1 MRKNVIAAIAGA
13 MALCMAAAGCAGTQT
28 GTTPDPGTADTA
40 AVAATEAPAAAT
52 EAAAAAETAETAQT
66 AEAKWRDQDDAY
78 LSGIAAENMVELP
91 EKYDRIKVEV
101 AKREEI
107 TDEKVEENI
116 QNTLLANAPLKEV
129 DRKVKEGDTVSID
142 FTGKLDGEEFE
153 GGSGSYD
160 LVIGSHTF
168 IEGFEE
174 GLIGAKKDETR
185 DLELTFPEN
194 YGAAELAGKDVVFT
208 VTVNKISEYDVP
220 KLDDDYVRSL
230 NRKDKFNNAITSVEE
245 YREYVRA
252 NLDEQNESDYRNAV
266 IAACQDKLLDESTFK
281 EEAPSNLVDQYNDS
295 MTRMLQYY
303 ALMNYTELKDLMI
316 NVYHAT
322 EDNYMEMIGD
332 MADTQMKRD
341 IILQAIADKKDLNP
355 DEEDVEKAI
364 ADYVESEDTIES
376 ADDVGR
382 YAKEFLRDEL
392 MRNNVYNWLV
402 EHCKVEELPVAE
414 KEEDE
419 ADESSDKAG
428 KDTTADE
435 ADTSKTSEESSEDK
449 DSEDKDSEDK
459 DSEDKD
465 SEDKDSEDK
474 DSEDKD
480 KEDSDKENS
489 Q

>member
-13 MALCMAAAGCAGTQT
+13 MALCMMAAGCAGTQT
-28 GTTPDPGTADTA
+28 GTTADPGTADTA
-40 AVAATEAPAAAT
+40 AAAATEASAAAT
-52 EAAAAAETAETAQT
+52 EEAAAAAETAETA
-66 AEAKWRDQDDAY
+66 EAQWRDQDDAY
-78 LSGIAAENMVELP
+78 LSGIEAENIVELP
-91 EKYDRIKVEV
+91 EKYDKVKVEV
-101 AKREEI
+101 AKRKEV
-107 TDEKVEENI
+107 TDEQVEENI

-142 FTGKLDGEEFE
+142 FTGKLDGVEFE

-168 IEGFEE
+168 IDGFED

-185 DLELTFPEN
+185 DLKLTFPEN
-194 YGAAELAGKDVVFT
+194 YSAAELAGKEVVFT

-245 YREYVRA
+245 YRDYVRA

-266 IAACQDKLLDESTFK
+266 IAACQDKLLQESTFK
-281 EEAPSNLVDQYNDS
+281 EEAPADMIDQYNDS

-332 MADTQMKRD
+332 MAETQMKRD

-376 ADDVGR
+376 ADDIGR

-392 MRNNVYNWLV
+392 MRNNVYDWLV
-402 EHCKVEELPVAE
+402 EHCKVEELPEVE
-414 KEEDE
+414 KE
-419 ADESSDKAG
+419 ADEAEASSAATG
-428 KDTTADE
+428 TTADE
-435 ADTSKTSEESSEDK
+435 ADTSKTAEES
-449 DSEDKDSEDK
+449 
-459 DSEDKD
+459 

-480 KEDSDKENS
+480 KEDSDKEES
-489 Q
+489 R

>member
-13 MALCMAAAGCAGTQT
+13 MALCMMAAGCAGTQT
-28 GTTPDPGTADTA
+28 GTTADPGTADTA
-40 AVAATEAPAAAT
+40 AAAAT
-52 EAAAAAETAETAQT
+52 EASAAATEETAAAAETAETA
-66 AEAKWRDQDDAY
+66 EAQWRDQDDAY
-78 LSGIAAENMVELP
+78 LSGIEAENLVELP
-91 EKYDRIKVEV
+91 EKYDKVRVEV
-101 AKREEI
+101 AKRKEV
-107 TDEKVEENI
+107 TDEQVEENI

-142 FTGKLDGEEFE
+142 FTGKLDGVEFE

-168 IEGFEE
+168 IDGFED

-185 DLELTFPEN
+185 DLKLTFPEN
-194 YGAAELAGKDVVFT
+194 YSAAELAGKEVVFT

-245 YREYVRA
+245 YRDYVRA

-266 IAACQDKLLDESTFK
+266 IAACQDKLLNDSTFK
-281 EEAPSNLVDQYNDS
+281 EEAPADMIDQYNDS

-332 MADTQMKRD
+332 MAETQMKRD

-376 ADDVGR
+376 ADDIGR

-392 MRNNVYNWLV
+392 MRNNVYDWLV
-402 EHCKVEELPVAE
+402 EHCKVEELPEVE
-414 KEEDE
+414 KE
-419 ADESSDKAG
+419 ADEAEASSAATG
-428 KDTTADE
+428 TTADE
-435 ADTSKTSEESSEDK
+435 ADTSKTAEESSEDK

-459 DSEDKD
+459 DSD
-465 SEDKDSEDK
+465 
-474 DSEDKD
+474 DKD
-480 KEDSDKENS
+480 KEDSDKEES
-489 Q
+489 R

>member
-13 MALCMAAAGCAGTQT
+13 MALCMMAAGCAGTQT
-28 GTTPDPGTADTA
+28 GTTADPGAADTA
-40 AVAATEAPAAAT
+40 AAAAT
-52 EAAAAAETAETAQT
+52 EASAAATEETAAAAETAETA
-66 AEAKWRDQDDAY
+66 EAQWRDQDDAY
-78 LSGIAAENMVELP
+78 LSGIEAENMVELP
-91 EKYDRIKVEV
+91 EKYDKVRVEV
-101 AKREEI
+101 AKRKEV
-107 TDEKVEENI
+107 TDEQVEENI

-142 FTGKLDGEEFE
+142 FTGKLDGVEFE

-168 IEGFEE
+168 IDGFED

-185 DLELTFPEN
+185 DLKLTFPEN
-194 YGAAELAGKDVVFT
+194 YSAAELAGKEVVFT

-245 YREYVRA
+245 YR
-252 NLDEQNESDYRNAV
+252 DY
-266 IAACQDKLLDESTFK
+266 E
-281 EEAPSNLVDQYNDS
+281 YNDS

-332 MADTQMKRD
+332 MAETQMKRD

-376 ADDVGR
+376 ADDIGR

-392 MRNNVYNWLV
+392 MRNNVYDWLV
-402 EHCKVEELPVAE
+402 EHCKVEELPEVE
-414 KEEDE
+414 KE
-419 ADESSDKAG
+419 ADEAEASSAATG
-428 KDTTADE
+428 TTADE
-435 ADTSKTSEESSEDK
+435 ADTSKTAEES
-449 DSEDKDSEDK
+449 SEDK

-480 KEDSDKENS
+480 KEDSDKEES
-489 Q
+489 R

>member
-13 MALCMAAAGCAGTQT
+13 MALCMMAAGCAGTQT
-28 GTTPDPGTADTA
+28 GTTADPGTADTA
-40 AVAATEAPAAAT
+40 AAAATEASAAAT
-52 EAAAAAETAETAQT
+52 EEAAAAAETAETA
-66 AEAKWRDQDDAY
+66 EAQWRDQDDAY
-78 LSGIAAENMVELP
+78 LSGIEAENMVELP
-91 EKYDRIKVEV
+91 EKYDKVRVEV
-101 AKREEI
+101 AKRKEV
-107 TDEKVEENI
+107 TDEQVEENI

-142 FTGKLDGEEFE
+142 FTGKLDGVEFE

-168 IEGFEE
+168 IDGFED

-185 DLELTFPEN
+185 DLKLTFPEN
-194 YGAAELAGKDVVFT
+194 YSAAELAGKEVVFT

-245 YREYVRA
+245 YRDYVRA

-266 IAACQDKLLDESTFK
+266 IAACQDKLLQESTFK
-281 EEAPSNLVDQYNDS
+281 EEAPADMIDQYNDS

-332 MADTQMKRD
+332 MAETQMKRD
-341 IILQAIADKKDLNP
+341 IILQ
-355 DEEDVEKAI
+355 AI

-376 ADDVGR
+376 ADDIGR

-392 MRNNVYNWLV
+392 MRNNVYDWLV
-402 EHCKVEELPVAE
+402 EHCKVEELPEVE
-414 KEEDE
+414 KE
-419 ADESSDKAG
+419 ADEAEASSAATG
-428 KDTTADE
+428 TTADE
-435 ADTSKTSEESSEDK
+435 ADTSKTAEES
-449 DSEDKDSEDK
+449 SEDK

-480 KEDSDKENS
+480 KEDSDKEES
-489 Q
+489 R

>member
-13 MALCMAAAGCAGTQT
+13 MALCMMAAGCAGTQT
-28 GTTPDPGTADTA
+28 GTTADPGTADIA
-40 AVAATEAPAAAT
+40 ASAATEASAAAT
-52 EAAAAAETAETAQT
+52 EETAAAAETAETA
-66 AEAKWRDQDDAY
+66 EAQWRDQDDAY
-78 LSGIAAENMVELP
+78 LSGIEAENLVELP
-91 EKYDRIKVEV
+91 EKYDKVRVEV
-101 AKREEI
+101 AKRKEV
-107 TDEKVEENI
+107 TDEQVEENI

-142 FTGKLDGEEFE
+142 FTGKLDGVEFE

-168 IEGFEE
+168 IDGFED

-185 DLELTFPEN
+185 DLKLTFPEN
-194 YGAAELAGKDVVFT
+194 YSAAELAGKEVVFT

-245 YREYVRA
+245 YRDYVRA

-266 IAACQDKLLDESTFK
+266 IAACQDKLLNDSTFK
-281 EEAPSNLVDQYNDS
+281 EEAPADMIDQYNDS

-332 MADTQMKRD
+332 MAETQMKRD

-376 ADDVGR
+376 ADDIGR

-392 MRNNVYNWLV
+392 MRNNVYDWLV
-402 EHCKVEELPVAE
+402 EHCKVEELPEVE
-414 KEEDE
+414 KE
-419 ADESSDKAG
+419 ADEAEASSAATG
-428 KDTTADE
+428 TTADE
-435 ADTSKTSEESSEDK
+435 ADTSKTAEESSEDK

-459 DSEDKD
+459 DSD
-465 SEDKDSEDK
+465 
-474 DSEDKD
+474 DKD
-480 KEDSDKENS
+480 KEDSDKEES
-489 Q
+489 R